1 MLRLHGPVYQFGVRD
16 KISNVR
22 GTNIFFML
30 SPEAICMDSPVLSPF
45 LVGQGLPKRGAF
57 LYHKQVARSIGDRY
71 PSGTAGVAC
80 PLTS

>member
-30 SPEAICMDSPVLSPF
+30 SPEAICMDSPVLRPF
-45 LVGQGLPKRGAF
+45 LVGQGLPKGGLSSIINKLRGVSAIVIHPV
-57 LYHKQVARSIGDRY
+57 LQGLLVR
-71 PSGTAGVAC
+71 
-80 PLTS
+80 